1 MELGEMRQTPS
12 SHTAAICAVALQ
24 CKFFLRRL
32 TRVKR
37 AVPRDSDLSHRP
49 FLVLSKQ
56 ADLGDYV
63 DMTDKGGVFWV
74 GGNEVMRKSVC
85 KQEQS
90 RHILSQGVS
99 LCCHLSFLVTDSMT
113 LLLLSRRPSPVF

>member
-63 DMTDKGGVFWV
+63 DMTDKGFSGLVEMKSCGKVSVSKNKV
-74 GGNEVMRKSVC
+74 GIYCLKVSVYVVIF
-85 KQEQS
+85 
-90 RHILSQGVS
+90 H
-99 LCCHLSFLVTDSMT
+99 FL
-113 LLLLSRRPSPVF
+113 